1 MRNLLVTLT
10 LAAMLMLGVSAL
22 ASGPPA
28 PADTASVEPAPARS
42 MDVVLDRI
50 FANENQFV
58 KNMRNYTPLAET
70 YIQNYKPDRDLGEI
84 PTDDHY
90 FIGRLVVGSTVGDRS
105 YDRQPGIAG
114 RFLRTVNSFYGM
126 EYMPLGFM
134 QLIFLDNR
142 SFSRANYDLQ
152 YLRREFLG
160 SVRCM
165 VFDVTP
171 RKNAH
176 GIHFL
181 GRIWVEDQDYNIVRL
196 NGTYVPKPK
205 WHYYFHFDSWRINAR
220 PGVWVPAY
228 VYTEE
233 TNRRYSAVRS
243 LTMKGQT
250 RFWGYDL
257 KHAGQQEEFT
267 NVVVDSPTA
276 EIADRTGGGD
286 NEISPVLSKRM
297 WERQA
302 EDNVMERLERAGV
315 LAPRG
320 EVDKV
325 LETVVNNLELTNQ
338 LNIYP
343 EVRCRVMMTTP
354 LETYTIGHTIVISRG
369 LLDVLPDEASLAMV
383 ISHELA
389 HIALGHSLDTKYA
402 FVDRMLFPDEQT
414 FRRFGLARNAD
425 EENAADQTAMKY
437 LQNSPYKDKLAN
449 AGLFLRALASESK
462 GMPSLISPHFGN
474 RIAKGNDV
482 VRMTALL
489 NSAPQLKIRDTAQVA
504 ALPLGGRIKVDPW
517 DDHLYLQKS
526 KPVPLLSS
534 REKLSFEITP
544 MFPNLTRYTASQE
557 VASKDTK

>member
-1 MRNLLVTLT
+1 MRNLR
-10 LAAMLMLGVSAL
+10 LAIITFVATLMLGICAL
-22 ASGPPA
+22 ASDQAA
-28 PADTASVEPAPARS
+28 PANSAPALS
-42 MDVVLDRI
+42 MDAVLDRI

-58 KNMRNYTPLAET
+58 KSMRNYTPLAET
-70 YIQNYKPDRDLGEI
+70 YIQNFRPDRDLGEV
-84 PTDDHY
+84 PADDHY
-90 FIGRLVVGSTVGDRS
+90 FIGRLVVGNSVGDRS
-105 YDRQPGIAG
+105 YDRQPGVG
-114 RFLRTVNSFYGM
+114 NRFLRLVNSFYSM

-134 QLIFLDNR
+134 QLVFLDNHDFNR
-142 SFSRANYDLQ
+142 RYYDLH

-165 VFDVTP
+165 VFDVSP
-171 RKNAH
+171 RK
-176 GIHFL
+176 GLKSVHFL
-181 GRIWVEDQDYNIVRL
+181 GRIWVEDQGYNIVRL
-196 NGTYVPKPK
+196 NGTYVPKPRWK
-205 WHYYFHFDSWRINAR
+205 YYFHFDSWRLNVR

-228 VYTEE
+228 IYTEE
-233 TNRRYSAVRS
+233 TNRRYSVFRS

-257 KHAGQQEEFT
+257 KHAGHQEEFT

-286 NEISPVLSKRM
+286 NEISPVLGQRM

-302 EDNVMERLERAGV
+302 EDNVLERLERAGV

-325 LETVVNNLELTNQ
+325 LETVVNNLEITNQ

-383 ISHELA
+383 LSHELA
-389 HIALGHSLDTKYA
+389 HIALGHRLDTKYA

-414 FRRFGLARNAD
+414 FRRFGLARNDD
-425 EENAADQTAMKY
+425 EENAADQAALKY
-437 LQNSPYKDKLAN
+437 LENSPYKDKLGE
-449 AGLFLRALASESK
+449 AGLFLRALASEAK

-474 RIAKGNDV
+474 RIAKGNDIL
-482 VRMTALL
+482 RMTALM
-489 NSAPQLKIRDTAQVA
+489 NTAPQLKVRDTAQLA
-504 ALPLGGRIKVDPW
+504 ALPLGGRVKVDPW
-517 DDHLYLQKS
+517 DDHLYLEKS
-526 KPVPLLSS
+526 KPVPLLSA
-534 REKLSFEITP
+534 REKLSFEVTP
-544 MFPNLTRYTASQE
+544 IFPNLTRYTAPQE
-557 VASKDTK
+557 VATKNGNQ